1 MLKKIL
7 SSNILP
13 ISVLTLVIIVG
24 MLFEFYP
31 LQTLEYNAYDL
42 MAGPTRSKETDPVV
56 IVAIDEKSIKSIGS
70 WPWPRSY
77 ISDMVHRLSG
87 YGTSVLGICLLYPK
101 HELNPGLQ
109 EIKILRENVKENVV
123 KKSFRMGN
131 KTYKK
136 LNQSLA
142 RTEKR
147 LNHDAAL
154 ISAVKSARNSIL
166 PIQFTIGPPV
176 DKKTSKMS
184 RLLFNNS
191 LKISKDSVDSSTWF
205 LKFGNYAN
213 FMQDKT
219 VTANAVTKPFGE
231 LAVMTRALG
240 HINLIADQDGV
251 VRNAPLLIN
260 YQGRYFPSFSLQ
272 MAAKY
277 MGQRTKD
284 IKSGKD
290 GNNFTGLRIKSLQ
303 IPTDK
308 YFRML
313 FDYNSKRT
321 SAKTY
326 SFSDVLSE
334 KIPPKAFRNKIV
346 LIGVTA
352 QGLTSFYKTTA
363 NFHAPLVEILENVL
377 ENILNSTHLSRP
389 SWALALEILIL
400 LYFALFLMFVIPRV
414 NHKVGAFIIGM
425 FLLTWIGIAAFLLMV
440 NGLWIKIFAPVFLS
454 LFGYAIVGFKI
465 LSRRK
470 RDDRAE
476 LNKTLG
482 LSFQGQGMLDMA
494 FEKFMKCPAEDKSI
508 KRLLYNLGL
517 DFERKRMFN
526 KALSVYERILKT
538 GNFKD
543 IKKRIQQ
550 IKTSGGA
557 ITVAAGLGGR
567 EATVMFGDNKANPTF
582 GRYEIIKEL
591 GKGAMGTVYLGRDPK
606 INRDVAIKTLQ
617 FEGVEDKELKE
628 VKTRFFRE
636 AEAAGN
642 LSHPNIVAIYDA
654 GEEHD
659 MAYIAME
666 LLTGEELTTHCQ
678 KGKLLPPKDVLKTIL
693 LVAEALDYAHSQGVV
708 HRDIKPA
715 NIMLLKDSQVKVTD
729 FGIARVLTATQTS
742 TGIVLGTPSYM
753 SPEQIAGKRVDGRS
767 DLFSLGVVLY
777 EMFSG
782 IRPFKGD
789 SITNLLY
796 AITNSSF
803 EPLSSVSRKTPACCD
818 KIVDKL
824 LQKGVSKRFL
834 TASKVADEIRQCLGT
849 L

>member
-1 MLKKIL
+1 MLKKIVF
-7 SSNILP
+7 SNILL
-13 ISVLTLVIIVG
+13 ISLLTLVILGG

-31 LQTLEYNAYDL
+31 LQTLEYKAYDL
-42 MAGPTRSKETDPVV
+42 MAGHPRSKEADPVV
-56 IVAIDEKSIKSIGS
+56 IVAIDEKSIKSIGG

-77 ISDMVHRLSG
+77 ITDMVRRLSG
-87 YGTSVLGICLLYPK
+87 YGTNTLGICLLYPH

-109 EIKILRENVKENVV
+109 EIKILRKNIIENVV
-123 KKSFRMGN
+123 RKSFRMGN
-131 KTYKK
+131 KTFNK
-136 LNQSLA
+136 LNQILA
-142 RTEKR
+142 GTEKR
-147 LNHDAAL
+147 LSHDAGL
-154 ISAVKSARNSIL
+154 ISAVKSARNSVL
-166 PIQFTIGPPV
+166 PIQFTIGPPA

-184 RLLFNNS
+184 RLLINNS
-191 LKISKDSVDSSTWF
+191 LKIKKGTVDSSTQL
-205 LKFGNYAN
+205 LKFGNSVD
-213 FMQDKT
+213 FLKKKT
-219 VTANAVTKPFGE
+219 VTANAVSKPFGE
-231 LAVMTRALG
+231 LAVMAGALG

-284 IKSGKD
+284 IKPGKD
-290 GNNFTGLRIKSLQ
+290 GNGFTGLRIKSLQ

-313 FDYNSKRT
+313 FDYNPERT

-326 SFSDVLSE
+326 SFSDVLNE
-334 KIPPKAFRNKIV
+334 KIPPEDFRNKIV

-363 NFHAPLVEILENVL
+363 NSDAPLVEILENVL
-377 ENILNSTHLSRP
+377 ENILNRTHLSRP
-389 SWALALEILIL
+389 SWALPLEILIL

-425 FLLTWIGIAAFLLMV
+425 FILTWVGIAAFLLMV
-440 NGLWIKIFAPVFLS
+440 NGFWIKIFAPVFLS
-454 LFGYAIVGFKI
+454 IFGYAIVGFKI
-465 LSRRK
+465 LSRRR
-470 RDDRAE
+470 RDDRSE
-476 LNKTLG
+476 LNKTVG
-482 LSFQGQGMLDMA
+482 LSYQGQGMLDMA

-508 KRLLYNLGL
+508 KGLLYNLGL
-517 DFERKRMFN
+517 DLERKRMFN
-526 KALSVYERILKT
+526 KALSVYEHIFKA
-538 GNFKD
+538 GSFKD
-543 IKKRIQQ
+543 IKQRIQQ
-550 IKTSGGA
+550 IKTSGGTLA
-557 ITVAAGLGGR
+557 VAAGPGGLN
-567 EATVMFGDNKANPTF
+567 ATVLLGDAKAKPTF

-617 FEGVEDKELKE
+617 FEGVDDKELKE

-666 LLTGEELTTHCQ
+666 LLTGEELTAYCR
-678 KGKLLPPKDVLKTIL
+678 KGTLLPPKSVLKTIL
-693 LVAEALDYAHSQGVV
+693 SVAQALDYAHSQGVI

-715 NIMLLKDSQVKVTD
+715 NIMLLKDGQVKVTD

-777 EMFSG
+777 EMLSG
-782 IRPFKGD
+782 KRPFKGD

-796 AITNSSF
+796 AITNSSY
-803 EPLSSVSRKTPACCD
+803 EPLSSVSRTAPPCCE
-818 KIVDKL
+818 KIVERL
-824 LQKGVSKRFL
+824 LQKGVTKRFA
-834 TASKVADEIRQCLGT
+834 TASKAADEIRLCLGM

>member
-1 MLKKIL
+1 MFKKIL

-13 ISVLTLVIIVG
+13 ISLLTLVILGG

-42 MAGPTRSKETDPVV
+42 MANPTRGKETDPVV
-56 IVAIDEKSIKSIGS
+56 IVAIDEKSINSIGS

-87 YGTSVLGICLLYPK
+87 YGTSVLGICLLYPRY
-101 HELNPGLQ
+101 ELNPGLQ
-109 EIKILRENVKENVV
+109 EIKILREDIKENVI

-131 KTYKK
+131 KTYQK
-136 LNQSLA
+136 LNQFLA
-142 RTEKR
+142 RSERR
-147 LNHDAAL
+147 LRHDAGL
-154 ISAVKSARNSIL
+154 ISAVNSARNAIL
-166 PIQFTIGPPV
+166 PIQFTIGPPK
-176 DKKTSKMS
+176 DKKTSKLS
-184 RLLFNNS
+184 RLLINNS
-191 LKISKDSVDSSTWF
+191 MEIKNDNVDSSKQPF
-205 LKFGNYAN
+205 KIGNLFN
-213 FMQDKT
+213 FQKDKT
-219 VTANAVTKPFGE
+219 VTANAITKPFVE
-231 LAVMTRALG
+231 LAVVARALG
-240 HINLIADQDGV
+240 HVNLIADQDGV
-251 VRNAPLLIN
+251 VRYAPLLIN

-277 MGQRTKD
+277 MGLRTRD

-290 GNNFTGLRIKSLQ
+290 GNTFTGLRIKSLQ

-313 FDYNSKRT
+313 FDYNPKRT

-326 SFSDVLSE
+326 SFSDVMNE
-334 KIPPKAFRNKIV
+334 KIPPKAFHNKIV

-352 QGLTSFYKTTA
+352 RGLTSFYKTTGNA
-363 NFHAPLVEILENVL
+363 NAPLVEVLENVL
-377 ENILNSTHLSRP
+377 ENILNRTHLYRP

-400 LYFALFLMFVIPRV
+400 LYFAFFLMFVIPRV

-440 NGLWIKIFAPVFLS
+440 YGIWIKIFAPVFLS
-454 LFGYAIVGFKI
+454 LFGYAIVGYKI

-494 FEKFMKCPAEDKSI
+494 FEKLVKCPVEDKTI

-526 KALSVYERILKT
+526 KALSVYEHIQKA

-543 IKKRIQQ
+543 IKNRIQQ
-550 IKTSGGA
+550 LKTSGGTIA
-557 ITVAAGLGGR
+557 VVSGPSGLD
-567 EATVMFGDNKANPTF
+567 ATVMFGDDKAKPTF

-606 INRDVAIKTLQ
+606 INREVAIKTLQ
-617 FEGVEDKELKE
+617 YEGIEETELKE

-666 LLTGEELTTHCQ
+666 LLAGEELTAYCQ
-678 KGKLLPPKDVLKTIL
+678 KRKLLPPKKVLNTIL
-693 LVAEALDYAHSQGVV
+693 LVAQALDYAHSQGVV

-715 NIMLLKDSQVKVTD
+715 NIMLLDDGQVKVTD

-782 IRPFKGD
+782 ERPFKGD

-796 AITNSSF
+796 AITNSPYES
-803 EPLSSVSRKTPACCD
+803 LSSVSSKTPACCD

-824 LQKGVSKRFL
+824 LQKGVSKRYNN
-834 TASKVADEIRQCLGT
+834 AAKVAEEIQMCLET